1 MTSQFDST
9 PDRTNTYAFKY
20 EKYKGKD
27 IIPTWVADTEF
38 ACAPAIL
45 DAIKTRVDH
54 GILGY
59 YLPAQYAPANQ
70 AIVEW
75 LDTQHD
81 WQIQADWIVWVPGVV
96 PGFNAVCKGFC
107 EAGDKVIVQTPN
119 YPPLLAAPQLNG
131 LTKVEVGTVE
141 VEGRLTIDFDALE
154 TAASDPQCK
163 LFIVCNPMNPVGTVF
178 TQEELDRVAD
188 ICLRHD
194 VLLCS
199 DEIHCDLVL
208 EPGIKHLPAGR
219 HAALADKSIT
229 LMAASKTFN
238 VAGLGAAFAI
248 IPDKKTRLSFSQAMA
263 GLVPWVNI
271 LGLVA
276 TEAAF
281 TEAKE
286 WHREELEY
294 LRGNRDYLVDAI
306 NQIPGLKALSPDA
319 TFLLWV
325 DASGLGQENV
335 QSWCESKGVGPS
347 PGVDFG
353 APDCFRINYGCSR
366 ATLEAIVARLAS
378 E

>member
-9 PDRTNTYAFKY
+9 PDRANTYAFKY

-38 ACAPAIL
+38 ACAPEIL

-59 YLPAQYAPANQ
+59 YLPAQYEPANT

-81 WQIQADWIVWVPGVV
+81 WQIQSDWIVWVPGVV

-107 EAGDKVIVQTPN
+107 QPGQKVIVQTPN

-141 VEGRLTIDFDALE
+141 IEGRLTIDFEALE
-154 TAASDPQCK
+154 QAAADPDCK
-163 LFIVCNPMNPVGTVF
+163 LFIVCNPMNPVGTVLSQ
-178 TQEELDRVAD
+178 QELTRIAD
-188 ICLRHD
+188 ICNTHD

-208 EPGIKHLPAGR
+208 EPDAKHLPAGR
-219 HAALADKSIT
+219 DKQLADNSIT

-248 IPDKKTRLSFSQAMA
+248 IPDRKVRQAFSQAMA
-263 GLVPWVNI
+263 GLVPWVNV

-281 TEAKE
+281 TEAKQ
-286 WHREELEY
+286 WHAQELDY

-306 NQIPGLKALSPDA
+306 NRIPGLKALSPDA

-325 DASGLGQENV
+325 DASGLGVDNV
-335 QSWCESKGVGPS
+335 QAWCESKGVGPS
-347 PGVDFG
+347 PGKDFG
-353 APDCFRINYGCSR
+353 APHCFRINYGCSR
-366 ATLEAIVARLAS
+366 NMLEAIVSRLAS
-378 E
+378 K